1 MKINGVTDIPAG
13 MEYISIDRCGDYE
26 HIEIIRNSGK
36 EINIKTRVETPKAN
50 PNSCK
55 FARFTDADI

>member
-1 MKINGVTDIPAG
+1 MKINSIADIPAG
-13 MEYISIDRCGDYE
+13 IEYICIDRCGDYE

-50 PNSCK
+50 PNPCK
-55 FARFTDADI
+55 FAGFTDADI